1 MALSTSHRLYEMG
14 QKLRDE
20 EAARKKTPLPEHL
33 REPLRSSRPLGR
45 TVEAAELESWFK
57 EIAAVNQWFALTARN
72 LDIVSKIF
80 LFDERIP
87 LTRNQQDLVLA
98 IKIAKAEHRLD
109 VNAPPPP
116 PKPQYVE
123 EGLADWELPMPS
135 PEWVLR
141 KATKEQLASYIPRAK
156 AYEKWLKEQEQ
167 SISSSSN

>member
-1 MALSTSHRLYEMG
+1 MALSASHRLYEIG
-14 QKLRDE
+14 QQIRDE
-20 EAARKKTPLPEHL
+20 KNAAKKTPLPEHL

-57 EIAAVNQWFALTARN
+57 EIASVNSWFALTSHN
-72 LDIVSKIF
+72 LDIVSRIF

-109 VNAPPPP
+109 VNAPPPPP

-156 AYEKWLKEQEQ
+156 AYEKWLNEQEQ
-167 SISSSSN
+167 S